1 MEQHPPG
8 DIWGDIQKQH
18 EVNTNPPSAGN
29 PPSSANKYCHH
40 CGTLLPA
47 SAFFCPRC
55 GTKQSMF
62 AAADNKICAGCH
74 AVNEVSSQF
83 CYKCGLKLPEQAGVY
98 VNVEYGGFWLRF
110 CAYLIDS
117 TIISVATGLFTIPWV
132 VWMNNLTESAAY
144 KYAEDTSAMDTR
156 IGLWTLLMLLGIILV
171 AVAYYTIAV
180 GKWGKTLGKMA
191 VGLKVVKAD
200 GEKVSYARALGR
212 YLAYIL
218 NGFTFYL
225 SFLIIAFTP
234 KKRGLHDYIADT
246 IVVKSR

>member
-29 PPSSANKYCHH
+29 PPSSANKYCRH

-62 AAADNKICAGCH
+62 AAADNKICAGCR

-83 CYKCGLKLPEQAGVY
+83 CYKCGLKLPEQTGTLR
-98 VNVEYGGFWLRF
+98 NVEYGGFRFRFGACFIDGLIIGVVTAVFTVAWLVW
-110 CAYLIDS
+110 AINLSDS
-117 TIISVATGLFTIPWV
+117 P
-132 VWMNNLTESAAY
+132 AY
-144 KYAEDTSAMDTR
+144 KYAEDATVTR
-156 IGLWTLLMLLGIILV
+156 MTVGFLLTLLGVVLVQIL
-171 AVAYYTIAV
+171 YNTIAV
-180 GKWGKTLGKMA
+180 GKWGKTVGKMA

-200 GEKVSYARALGR
+200 GEKVSYRRALGR
-212 YLAYIL
+212 ALAYHL
-218 NGFTFYL
+218 NGFTLGLTYFM
-225 SFLIIAFTP
+225 IPFTP
-234 KKRGLHDYIADT
+234 KKRSLHDYIADT
-246 IVVKSR
+246 IVVKTR